1 MYKDNNFLLS
11 NAFPNIFLFGN
22 THGSKDISGPLSHT
36 QCFHLLTQY
45 SNIPPECR
53 ELYFLLYSQ
62 FVCHS
67 NNMGVHAK
75 LKQHDGAFRD
85 FSKLFDSPEFRD
97 ELKKAVD
104 NPTSK
109 TAKSIL
115 NKVTPILAFQDNASS
130 FTPFDGIQSKG
141 KIFLWLADMVESLPS
156 SPLLLTLSTIL
167 CVSRCL

>member
-1 MYKDNNFLLS
+1 
-11 NAFPNIFLFGN
+11 
-22 THGSKDISGPLSHT
+22 
-36 QCFHLLTQY
+36 
-45 SNIPPECR
+45 
-53 ELYFLLYSQ
+53 
-62 FVCHS
+62 
-67 NNMGVHAK
+67 MGVHAK

-130 FTPFDGIQSKG
+130 FTRFDGIQSKG
-141 KIFLWLADMVESLPS
+141 KLFSMARRYGGVSAFITIAPDSINNPMCFRMSLMKNNAECFPTVCDTSFLESMKSLH
-156 SPLLLTLSTIL
+156 LRIHQQY
-167 CVSRCL
+167 